1 MAQHNVIMY
10 IMQDPKVVKDLAQR
24 SGRVL
29 LALLEEMR
37 VNHSVAQ
44 SLHDW
49 LEPFIR
55 SVLDGTGLLPSEM
68 TFNFRLYDEHRAFE
82 PYPLLEEAL
91 NIFSIAIHAAQPDNW
106 PTYVTQLEANFA
118 RREIGAGR
126 AYR

>member
-37 VNHSVAQ
+37 PDHPVAQ

-55 SVLDGTGLLPSEM
+55 SVLDGTCLLPSEM
-68 TFNFRLYDEHRAFE
+68 TFNFRLYDEHGALE

-91 NIFSIAIHAAQPDNW
+91 SIFSIAIHAAQPDNW
-106 PTYVTQLEANFA
+106 PTYATQLEANFA